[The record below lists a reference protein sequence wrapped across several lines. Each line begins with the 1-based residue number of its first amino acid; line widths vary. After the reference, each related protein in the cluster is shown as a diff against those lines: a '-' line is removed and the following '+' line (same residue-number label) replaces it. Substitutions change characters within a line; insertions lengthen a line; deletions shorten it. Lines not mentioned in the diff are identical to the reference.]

1 MLTVKTGAT
10 TRHLGLWLNSSNALS
25 PYIPPI
31 LLTRVGNFG
40 AHLFTFRPK
49 LYFYDL
55 LHIINT
61 HEWVFDRVPSVN
73 EVRGLRNLYV
83 VVVSGKPKI

>member
-1 MLTVKTGAT
+1 MMLTVKTGAT

-83 VVVSGKPKI
+83 VVSGKPKI